1 MNNYR
6 TSKTYIYIAFWSI
19 YFDRTELSLVQVNQ
33 PYLILQPGKI
43 FMSRSSTQE
52 PMHSDSI
59 SSISPKYIFHIIF
72 RSHRET
78 AGARPVVHFTRHTN
92 SIETNL
98 EFHRIPYDMLAFLTT
113 SLTWQK
119 IWGPEKKIEVRCAH
133 FFETKQFQKFIRSFF
148 ETSNKFLKSPQRGG
162 HEGHEWCEWRE
173 WHEHSPRP

>member
-6 TSKTYIYIAFWSI
+6 TNRLIAFWSI
-19 YFDRTELSLVQVNQ
+19 YFNRTELSLVQVNQ

-59 SSISPKYIFHIIF
+59 SPKYIFHIIF
-72 RSHRET
+72 RSQRET

-98 EFHRIPYDMLAFLTT
+98 EFHRIPYDMLAFLTHPQ
-113 SLTWQK
+113 LMK
-119 IWGPEKKIEVRCAH
+119 LGHYKAVAH
-133 FFETKQFQKFIRSFF
+133 ILHNNSEISHHIHT
-148 ETSNKFLKSPQRGG
+148 
-162 HEGHEWCEWRE
+162 H
-173 WHEHSPRP
+173 